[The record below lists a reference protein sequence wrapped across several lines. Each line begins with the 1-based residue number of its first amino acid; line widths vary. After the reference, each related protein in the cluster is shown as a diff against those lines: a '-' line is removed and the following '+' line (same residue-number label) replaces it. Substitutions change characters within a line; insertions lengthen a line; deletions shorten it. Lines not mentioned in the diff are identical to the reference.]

1 MAVVEFEYAE
11 LKEGIDLTR
20 ERMVDILNNLGAPAE
35 VVGEKIV
42 LELTPNRPDWFSKEG
57 ILRSMRA
64 YCNGTLNDYK
74 IGKKSGYVLKVGNVP
89 IRQCV
94 AWAVVRNLKFND
106 QKIRDIV
113 LLQDKLNATLGR
125 RGKRFGIG
133 FYPLHNIEFPIRYTL
148 MKPENIIYRPLNYP
162 RVASASE
169 ILENHPKGKEFG
181 HLLKGQ
187 KEYPVYLDGKDRI
200 MCLIP
205 IVNSAET
212 GKVDEKTTEVL
223 VEVTGTHQEAVN
235 AALNIICCSLIDAG
249 GSVESM
255 ELHAGKRKWDSPNLK
270 ETKINLDVAF
280 ASRLLGVVFSS
291 GGIKKLLRKMGYR
304 VDARFVYVPPYRA
317 DVLHF
322 VDVIE
327 DIAVAYGYNNFE
339 VTLPDFFS
347 KGKLAYWYQ
356 DVHSVLRGMG
366 FTEVKTFI
374 LSNEERMNLVSQGNR
389 KKVLNP
395 CAEDFSA
402 IRDSLIIDIIE
413 VFERNKTGGL
423 PQQIYEVGD
432 VYKNNK
438 TETRVAFGIMS
449 KNMNFSGF
457 RGYLQTLLAEK
468 EINFELKKG
477 NESIFDEKECGL
489 INGGK
494 CTGIVGKVSDKILK
508 YYNLEFPIYLCELTF
523 V

>member
-11 LKEGIDLTR
+11 LKEGVNLTK
-20 ERMVDILNNLGAPAE
+20 EKMVDILNNLGAPAE
-35 VVGEKIV
+35 VVGERIV

-64 YCNGTLNDYK
+64 YCNGTLNEYK
-74 IGKKSGYVLKVGNVP
+74 IRKKSGYVLNVGNVP
-89 IRQCV
+89 IRQCA

-133 FYPLHNIEFPIRYTL
+133 FYPLQNIEFPIRYTL
-148 MKPENIIYRPLNYP
+148 MKPEKIVYWPLNYP

-187 KEYPVYLDGKDRI
+187 KEYPVYVDGKDRI

-249 GSVESM
+249 GGVESM
-255 ELHAGKRKWDSPNLK
+255 ELHAGKRKWDSPDLK
-270 ETKINLDVAF
+270 ETKIKLDVAY
-280 ASRLLGVVFSS
+280 ASRLLGVVFSK
-291 GGIKKLLRKMGYR
+291 GEIKKLLRKMGYR
-304 VDARFVYVPPYRA
+304 VDERFVYVPPYRA

-327 DIAVAYGYNNFE
+327 DIAIAYGYNKFE
-339 VTLPDFFS
+339 VTLPNFFS
-347 KGKLAYWYQ
+347 KGKVEYCYQ
-356 DVHSVLRGMG
+356 DVHSILRGMG
-366 FTEVKTFI
+366 FTEIKTFV
-374 LSNEERMNLVSQGNR
+374 LSSEKRLSLVSEEKR

-395 CAEDFSA
+395 CTEDFGV
-402 IRDSLIIDIIE
+402 IRDSLLIDAIE
-413 VFERNKTGGL
+413 VFERNKTMGL
-423 PQQIYEVGD
+423 PQKIYEIGE
-432 VYKNNK
+432 VYKDNQTK
-438 TETRVAFGIMS
+438 TRVVFGVMS
-449 KNMNFSGF
+449 KNITFSDF

-468 EINFELKKG
+468 GISFELKK
-477 NESIFDEKECGL
+477 NKEIVFDEKECGL
-489 INGGK
+489 VVGDTCNG
-494 CTGIVGKVSDKILK
+494 VLGKVSNKILRS
-508 YYNLEFPIYLCELTF
+508 YNVEFPIYLCELVF